1 MLFWILLKLVKN
13 IDYENIGSYSFLKC
27 HRGENKIVLVE
38 REEFIDNYI
47 CYRIKGHRLED
58 MA

>member
-1 MLFWILLKLVKN
+1 MINDAVLNIVKN
-13 IDYENIGSYSFLKC
+13 IDYENIGSYSFLKG
-27 HRGENKIVLVE
+27 HRDENKIVSVE